1 MSRVF
6 VIGRRSDALPFKAA
20 GAQVVEAQ
28 DCAGAAQGLRSIM
41 QTAGPCLVMVSEDL
55 ARGCREE
62 IAEFRLGKER
72 SVVSI
77 PTLSTKPGTTLADIR
92 ATVARSI
99 GVDLLGR
106 KG

>member
-6 VIGRRSDALPFKAA
+6 VIGRRADALPFKAA
-20 GAQVVEAQ
+20 GAQVIEAE
-28 DCAGAAQGLRSIM
+28 DCVGAAEGLRSIM

-62 IAEFRLGKER
+62 IAQFREGKER
-72 SVVSI
+72 SVVSL

-92 ATVARSI
+92 AMVARSI
-99 GVDLLGR
+99 GVDLLG
-106 KG
+106 KQG